1 MVDLIIEIN
10 YKLRI
15 EIFTSEL
22 WTNSNMVEKN
32 VLGILILEK
41 SNRNGLK

>member
-22 WTNSNMVEKN
+22 WTNSYMVEKN